1 VDAILGGLVA
11 AAMWAVSTLSTS
23 RSSKLIPPSSVLAG
37 VMLVGAI
44 ITAPFALSSG
54 VPEGLDLKTLA
65 VVLASG
71 LANLIGLL
79 LSYSSLRVGKVGVVA
94 PITSTQGA
102 VAAVIAVLAGET
114 IAPGSGLMLVLIAVG
129 VALASLSSATDTVD
143 GRDGASG
150 ALLAGVAAALF
161 GFGLYTI
168 GRVSADLPVAWVLF
182 LQRFLGVLVV
192 TSPLAA
198 LGRVRFTRQAFPFV
212 LVSGVCE
219 ILGLIAFS
227 IGAREGIA
235 VASILSS
242 QFAALAAVVAYF
254 VFDERLRRV
263 QVAGVTAIVVGVA
276 VLTGLQA

>member
-1 VDAILGGLVA
+1 LRQGGRYHNA
-11 AAMWAVSTLSTS
+11 RAV
-23 RSSKLIPPSSVLAG
+23 IIFAG
-37 VMLVGAI
+37 VISRLTI
-44 ITAPFALSSG
+44 YFREQSLF
-54 VPEGLDLKTLA
+54 DTL
-65 VVLASG
+65 
-71 LANLIGLL
+71 
-79 LSYSSLRVGKVGVVA
+79 
-94 PITSTQGA
+94 
-102 VAAVIAVLAGET
+102 
-114 IAPGSGLMLVLIAVG
+114 LMLVLIAGG

-192 TSPLAA
+192 TAPLAA